1 MNFINLY
8 GTNSIVIF
16 VIFLLLIILIAVGK
30 FFFRNKKINVWIIP
44 IVGLIGFIFGIII
57 GAIANFPELIA
68 NSELWYVSSFE
79 FIESIG
85 FLHISITA
93 IICIFTSA
101 LSISNFFYTLIIKKN
116 KKNISVTGFTLLYGI
131 LFILITYASSN
142 LLRLLNINA
151 YDSEFVI
158 GENFSKIGEKL
169 NGFSIWTDIVTFFPT
184 LFRNPVFS
192 ISYIIFLLLAS
203 LIGIIF
209 GLFFQSKYSLNII
222 NKSNNL
228 MYKISGLST
237 LFGSFSFLI
246 LFSMSSPIGFFWNN
260 LCFITINLIP
270 FLILLFFNFRLKLK
284 KKTFNSKIF
293 YAKLRQLKIIKSCCF
308 ASVSSIV
315 LLMFSNQY
323 TFMNIPTY
331 DSILPQVTLLV
342 IAFVNIFVFSN
353 NQSINQSQLIKMST
367 SIGTAEVLSGLR
379 TGVFIPG
386 INLLSLASK
395 KIYEKSSILQKYF
408 LWI

>member
-209 GLFFQSKYSLNII
+209 GLFFQSKYPLNII

>member
-1 MNFINLY
+1 MNFINFY
-8 GTNSIVIF
+8 GTSSIIIF
-16 VIFLLLIILIAVGK
+16 VIFLLLIILIGVGK
-30 FFFRNKKINVWIIP
+30 FFFRNTKINAWITS
-44 IVGLIGFIFGIII
+44 IVGLIGFLFGIII
-57 GAIANFPELIA
+57 GAIAGYPESII

-85 FLHISITA
+85 FLHITITA
-93 IICIFTSA
+93 IICIFTSG

-116 KKNISVTGFTLLYGI
+116 KKNISVTGFTLLFGL
-131 LFILITYASSN
+131 LFILTTYASSN

-158 GENFSKIGEKL
+158 GNNLSKIGEKL
-169 NGFSIWTDIVTFFPT
+169 NGFSIWTDIVTFFPNF
-184 LFRNPVFS
+184 FRNPVFS

-203 LIGIIF
+203 LIGVIF
-209 GLFFQSKYSLNII
+209 GFFFKTKYPLNII

-228 MYKISGLST
+228 MYKVSGISA

-246 LFSMSSPIGFFWNN
+246 LFFMSSPIGFLWNN

-270 FLILLFFNFRLKLK
+270 FLILLFFNFHLKLK

-293 YAKLRQLKIIKSCCF
+293 YTKLKRLKIIKSCCF
-308 ASVSSIV
+308 ASISSIV

-331 DSILPQVTLLV
+331 DSVLPQVTLLI

-353 NQSINQSQLIKMST
+353 KQSINQSQLIKMST

-379 TGVFIPG
+379 TGIFIPG
-386 INLLSLASK
+386 ISLLSLVSK
-395 KIYEKSSILQKYF
+395 IIYDKSSILQKYF

>member
-8 GTNSIVIF
+8 GTNSIIIF
-16 VIFLLLIILIAVGK
+16 VIFLILIILIGIAK
-30 FFFRNKKINVWIIP
+30 FFFRNKKINIWIIP
-44 IVGLIGFIFGIII
+44 IVGLVGFIFGIII
-57 GAIANFPELIA
+57 GAIANFPELISS
-68 NSELWYVSSFE
+68 SELWYTSSFE

-85 FLHISITA
+85 FLHVSIIA

-101 LSISNFFYTLIIKKN
+101 LSISNFFYNLIIKKN
-116 KKNISVTGFTLLYGI
+116 KKNISVTWITLLFGI

-158 GENFSKIGEKL
+158 GENFSKIGDKL
-169 NGFSIWTDIVTFFPT
+169 NGFSIWTEIVTFFPT

-209 GLFFQSKYSLNII
+209 GLFFQSKYPLNII
-222 NKSNNL
+222 NRSNSL
-228 MYKISGLST
+228 MYKIAGLST

-246 LFSMSSPIGFFWNN
+246 LFSMSSPIGFLWNN

-270 FLILLFFNFRLKLK
+270 FLILLFLNFRLKLK

-293 YAKLRQLKIIKSCCF
+293 YTKLTQLKIIKCCCF

-323 TFMNIPTY
+323 KFMNIPTY
-331 DSILPQVTLLV
+331 DSILPQVTLIV

-386 INLLSLASK
+386 IALLSLVSK
-395 KIYEKSSILQKYF
+395 KIYDKSLILQKYF